1 MSGLADE
8 PALGRD
14 GRSNPASRDHRG
26 GFGRAEVAALVE
38 DDLYGVLC
46 TQAGGQP
53 YGSLLAFASSEDL
66 RCLVFATPVT
76 TRKYSF
82 LTQCAQMA
90 FLVDDRSRQRDHMTV
105 SAVTAVG
112 KAVELRGDDR
122 DRWAAVLLAR
132 HSYLAEFVHAP
143 TCALFRVDVA
153 RYFHVTRFQEVHEWR
168 P

>member
-76 TRKYSF
+76 TRKYSL

-112 KAVELRGDDR
+112 K
-122 DRWAAVLLAR
+122 
-132 HSYLAEFVHAP
+132 
-143 TCALFRVDVA
+143 
-153 RYFHVTRFQEVHEWR
+153 
-168 P
+168 